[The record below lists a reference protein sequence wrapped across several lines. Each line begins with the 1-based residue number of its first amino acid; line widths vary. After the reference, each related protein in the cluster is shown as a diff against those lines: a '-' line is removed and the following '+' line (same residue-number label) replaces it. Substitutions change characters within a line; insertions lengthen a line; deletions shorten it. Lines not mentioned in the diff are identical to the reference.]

1 MTNGTRSCKDRLAE
15 LEFLARC
22 LPPEDQARIERTM
35 RLIIEMRQAVM
46 KAQLLAEEAE
56 WRLVQAEAILD
67 RIDGLD

>member
-1 MTNGTRSCKDRLAE
+1 MTDRLRSHRDRLAE
-15 LEFLARC
+15 LEFLARR

-67 RIDGLD
+67 RIEELG

>member
-15 LEFLARC
+15 LEFLARR
-22 LPPEDQARIERTM
+22 LPPEDQAHIERTM

-67 RIDGLD
+67 CIDGLD

>member
-15 LEFLARC
+15 LEFLARR

-56 WRLVQAEAILD
+56 RRLAKAEED
-67 RIDGLD
+67 FPRIDGLD

>member
-15 LEFLARC
+15 LEFLARR

-67 RIDGLD
+67 RIEELG

>member
-15 LEFLARC
+15 LEFLARR

>member
-15 LEFLARC
+15 LEFLARR
-22 LPPEDQARIERTM
+22 LPPEDQAHIERTM